1 MDTARERLLDAA
13 EVLIYRNGVH
23 ATGTEAILEAA
34 GTARMSLYN
43 HFGSKEGLVVAALER
58 RDERWMR
65 WFSESVDA
73 RSTHGRARILAMFD
87 VLHDWFAQPDFHG
100 CSFINAS
107 GEAFEKDH
115 PVRIVARRHKARLRA
130 YILQL
135 CREAKLSRADL
146 LARQLFLLVEGAI
159 VAELVEPKSGA
170 AADARSAA
178 SALLKAHS
186 G

>member
-23 ATGTEAILEAA
+23 ATGTEAIIEAA

-65 WFSESVDA
+65 WFSEAVNA
-73 RSTHGRARILAMFD
+73 RTTDRRARILGMFD
-87 VLHDWFAQPDFHG
+87 VLQEWFAEPGFHG
-100 CSFINAS
+100 CAFINVAG
-107 GEAFEKDH
+107 GEFEKDH
-115 PVRIVARRHKARLRA
+115 AVRVVARRHKEKLRA
-130 YILQL
+130 FILGL
-135 CREAKLSRADL
+135 CREAKLSRAEQ

-159 VAELVEPKSGA
+159 VAAMVEPKCTAS
-170 AADARSAA
+170 ADARSAA
-178 SALLKAHS
+178 AALLKAHAN
-186 G
+186 